1 MSATASSSS
10 TLSDRNGRDEED
22 ASGNSREETRSSSS
36 NVSSSSST
44 ALPKI
49 IPFPYLIC
57 FENTYYWKAAFN
69 HIIGKLESSAG
80 SLTQSSSSTDASSLA
95 VNNVKT
101 TENSKNRSISIVV
114 LFENINSVERENYL
128 LNPCLCVKTNLN
140 NGEKHY
146 FYKLESITNC
156 ISIIEHASQMSL
168 SCQLRNK
175 LITLKEE
182 RPEVRPHS
190 KPTKQKP
197 SKKKPTSTTDE
208 DLSTRDKIERE
219 KDEMIL
225 LAKHTKSINQD
236 SLQQLTSQ
244 QNDLKE
250 TKEKYLEPMNTYN
263 ALGSRLLT
271 GMSWGG
277 FFKNLWSY
285 SNWKKIEKQALS
297 FQSGETSE
305 KQRSLDFDAHAF
317 EILIRKGDTKHYTAC
332 IAVMRSKVMEIIDD
346 RQSRYIQDSI
356 EYSNLSGL
364 EVITPFVF
372 TLIFKTTN
380 TTLTILSVFT
390 PFIIDHIKSCNKTI
404 IPMDETGCFHS
415 SKFDLFSLYSKN
427 SVQLVHIAID
437 LLRDYFPKDLEE
449 ETNKKDAKLDY
460 LLDIVNDIHSVA
472 SVTNNVLSE
481 SHQFLEDFVTDVQG
495 VTSDVNKNTRVINKK
510 LESSWF

>member
-10 TLSDRNGRDEED
+10 HRNHEGDD
-22 ASGNSREETRSSSS
+22 SVRESTHPSSSS
-36 NVSSSSST
+36 LATTST
-44 ALPKI
+44 LPKT

-57 FENTYYWKAAFN
+57 FENTYYWRAAFN
-69 HIIGKLESSAG
+69 HIIGKLYISFDFLYFEGHESTMLIHGKPLAN
-80 SLTQSSSSTDASSLA
+80 ASSP
-95 VNNVKT
+95 VNIVKT
-101 TENSKNRSISIVV
+101 EKNRPVSVVV
-114 LFENINSVERENYL
+114 LFENIHSVERENYL

-140 NGEKHY
+140 HGEKHY

-175 LITLKEE
+175 LIALKEE
-182 RPEVRPHS
+182 RPEVKSHS

-197 SKKKPTSTTDE
+197 TKKKQTSTSDE
-208 DLSTRDKIERE
+208 ELSTRDKIERE

-225 LAKHTKSINQD
+225 LAKRTKSINQD
-236 SLQQLTSQ
+236 SLQLLSSQ

-285 SNWKKIEKQALS
+285 SNWKKIEKQALV
-297 FQSGETSE
+297 FQQETPE

-317 EILIRKGDTKHYTAC
+317 EILIRKGDEKHYTPS

-346 RQSRYIQDSI
+346 RQSRYIQESI
-356 EYSNLSGL
+356 EFSNLSGL
-364 EVITPFVF
+364 EVRTPFIL
-372 TLIFKTTN
+372 TLIFKSTN
-380 TTLTILSVFT
+380 ITLTILSVFT

-427 SVQLVHIAID
+427 SIQLVQISTD
-437 LLRDYFPKDLEE
+437 LLRDYFPKDLED

-460 LLDIVNDIHSVA
+460 LFDIVNDIHSMA
-472 SVTNNVLSE
+472 SVTNNVLTE
-481 SHQFLEDFVTDVQG
+481 SGQFLEDFVTDVQG
-495 VTSDVNKNTRVINKK
+495 VTSDVNKNTKVIDKK